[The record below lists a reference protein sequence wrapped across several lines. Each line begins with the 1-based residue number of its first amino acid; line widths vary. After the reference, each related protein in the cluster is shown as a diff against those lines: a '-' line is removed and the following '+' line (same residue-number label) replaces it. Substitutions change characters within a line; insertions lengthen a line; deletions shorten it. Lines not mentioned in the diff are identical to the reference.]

1 MQYSGEKW
9 APDIGGVRTCAEA
22 ERGWMQ
28 KHISEPEAACRSPP
42 PGAKPPLVRYAVY
55 EVK

>member
-42 PGAKPPLVRYAVY
+42 PGAKPPLGQNAVY